1 MPSNR
6 FKSLGRQIVPPRG
19 ESGSEMKQTSKTRY
33 MKTLYQSKLQHAAL
47 SLTVAMMQLEGKLTK
62 TEADR
67 RHNIIWRAYLNR
79 VNKTN
84 IY

>member
-1 MPSNR
+1 
-6 FKSLGRQIVPPRG
+6 
-19 ESGSEMKQTSKTRY
+19 

-47 SLTVAMMQLEGKLTK
+47 SLTVAIMQLDGKLTK
-62 TEADR
+62 AEAAK

-79 VNKTN
+79 VNNTN